1 MKIYSKSYSK
11 HISNGP
17 LNEHIAKTINNTT
30 TYIHSTMTKY
40 LLECIVDICARVGYN
55 ITVNYEEFQLTIFDT
70 SFYLVVGTTY
80 DSAYYAYKGVTCV
93 TTEVVPYYNSAYNDF
108 LSGSDNDYNITA
120 NYEEFQLT
128 IFDTSFYLVVGTTYN
143 SNYYGVTCV
152 TTEVVPYYSNTS
164 NNFLSGSDD
173 DYNINIQLDV
183 YATDNLLWVTYK
195 YDNRRYTAFAI
206 AKGFS
211 IDRQENAIAINKGHV
226 LIVNSQNEQNCT
238 MSTEFSFC
246 SWWSIVDSSGITRA
260 ITFKN
265 IWDTYQPWSKDKL
278 LLVPIIDSVGLFK
291 FDELYHANTDKLY
304 DGIPY
309 TSNGDEYICWS
320 NLCIMGGPDT
330 LIPKS

>member
-1 MKIYSKSYSK
+1 MGKELNMKIYSKSYSK
-11 HISNGP
+11 HISNG
-17 LNEHIAKTINNTT
+17 LINEHIEKTINNTT

-40 LLECIVDICARVGYN
+40 LLECIVDICAQVG
-55 ITVNYEEFQLTIFDT
+55 
-70 SFYLVVGTTY
+70 
-80 DSAYYAYKGVTCV
+80 
-93 TTEVVPYYNSAYNDF
+93 
-108 LSGSDNDYNITA
+108 YNITA

-143 SNYYGVTCV
+143 SSYYTYKGVTCV
-152 TTEVVPYYSNTS
+152 TTEVVPYYSGTY
-164 NNFLSGSDD
+164 NNFLSGSDNN
-173 DYNINIQLDV
+173 YNINIQLDV

-195 YDNRRYTAFAI
+195 YNNSRYTAFAI

-226 LIVNSQNEQNCT
+226 LEVNSQNEQNCT
-238 MSTEFSFC
+238 MSADFSMC

-260 ITFKN
+260 ITIRN
-265 IWDTYQPWSKDKL
+265 IWTAYQPWSKDKL

-320 NLCIMGGPDT
+320 NLCIIGGPDT

>member
-11 HISNGP
+11 HISNGRV
-17 LNEHIAKTINNTT
+17 NEHIAKTINNTT
-30 TYIHSTMTKY
+30 TYIHNTITKY
-40 LLECIVDICARVGYN
+40 LLECIVDICAQVG
-55 ITVNYEEFQLTIFDT
+55 
-70 SFYLVVGTTY
+70 
-80 DSAYYAYKGVTCV
+80 
-93 TTEVVPYYNSAYNDF
+93 
-108 LSGSDNDYNITA
+108 YNITA

-143 SNYYGVTCV
+143 DTYYAYKGVTCV
-152 TTEVVPYYSNTS
+152 TTEVVPYYSGTY
-164 NNFLSGSDD
+164 NNFLSGSNNN
-173 DYNINIQLDV
+173 YNINIQLDV

-195 YDNRRYTAFAI
+195 YNNKRYTAFAI

-226 LIVNSQNEQNCT
+226 LNVNSQNEQNCT
-238 MSTEFSFC
+238 MSTGFSMC

>member
-1 MKIYSKSYSK
+1 MGKELNMKIYSKSYSK

-17 LNEHIAKTINNTT
+17 VYEHIAKTINGRK
-30 TYIHSTMTKY
+30 TYIHITMTKY
-40 LLECIVDICARVGYN
+40 LLECIVDICAQIG
-55 ITVNYEEFQLTIFDT
+55 
-70 SFYLVVGTTY
+70 
-80 DSAYYAYKGVTCV
+80 
-93 TTEVVPYYNSAYNDF
+93 
-108 LSGSDNDYNITA
+108 YNITA

-128 IFDTSFYLVVGTTYN
+128 IFDTSFYLVVGTGYN
-143 SNYYGVTCV
+143 STYDTYSFAKGVTCV
-152 TTEVVPYYSNTS
+152 TTEQVPAYNSTGRYND
-164 NNFLSGSDD
+164 FLSGTDN

-195 YDNRRYTAFAI
+195 NNNNRYTAFAI

-211 IDRQENAIAINKGHV
+211 IDRQENAIAINKGHI
-226 LIVNSQNEQNCT
+226 LNVNGQNVNNCT
-238 MSTEFSFC
+238 MDDEFSFC

-260 ITFKN
+260 INLSN
-265 IWDTYQPWSKDKL
+265 IWTAYQPWSKDKL

-291 FDELYHANTDKLY
+291 FDELYHANTNKLY

-309 TSNGDEYICWS
+309 TSGGDEYICWS

>member
-17 LNEHIAKTINNTT
+17 VDEHIAKTINNTT

-40 LLECIVDICARVGYN
+40 LLECIVDICAQVG
-55 ITVNYEEFQLTIFDT
+55 
-70 SFYLVVGTTY
+70 
-80 DSAYYAYKGVTCV
+80 
-93 TTEVVPYYNSAYNDF
+93 
-108 LSGSDNDYNITA
+108 YNITA

-128 IFDTSFYLVVGTTYN
+128 VFDTSFYLVVGTTN
-143 SNYYGVTCV
+143 SYRDHYTKGVTCV
-152 TTEVVPYYSNTS
+152 TTEKVPLYNNTC
-164 NNFLSGSDD
+164 NNFLSGSDNN
-173 DYNINIQLDV
+173 YNINIQLDV

-195 YDNRRYTAFAI
+195 FNNSRYTAFAI

-226 LIVNSQNEQNCT
+226 LTVNNQNEQNCI
-238 MSTEFSFC
+238 MERDFSMC

-260 ITFKN
+260 ITISN
-265 IWDTYQPWSKDKL
+265 IWTAYQPWSKDKL

-304 DGIPY
+304 NGIPY

>member
-11 HISNGP
+11 HISNGRV
-17 LNEHIAKTINNTT
+17 NEHIAKTINNTT

-55 ITVNYEEFQLTIFDT
+55 IT
-70 SFYLVVGTTY
+70 
-80 DSAYYAYKGVTCV
+80 
-93 TTEVVPYYNSAYNDF
+93 
-108 LSGSDNDYNITA
+108 A

-143 SNYYGVTCV
+143 SNHYGVTCV
-152 TTEVVPYYSNTS
+152 TTEVVPYYRSTS
-164 NNFLSGSDD
+164 NNFLSGSDNN
-173 DYNINIQLDV
+173 YNINIQLDV

-195 YDNRRYTAFAI
+195 YNNSRYTAFAI

-238 MSTEFSFC
+238 MDTEFSFC

-260 ITFKN
+260 ITLSN
-265 IWDTYQPWSKDKL
+265 IWAAYQPWSKNKL

-291 FDELYHANTDKLY
+291 FDELYHANINKLY

-309 TSNGDEYICWS
+309 TSGGNEYICWS

>member
-17 LNEHIAKTINNTT
+17 INEHIEKTINNTT

-40 LLECIVDICARVGYN
+40 LLECIVDICAQVG
-55 ITVNYEEFQLTIFDT
+55 
-70 SFYLVVGTTY
+70 
-80 DSAYYAYKGVTCV
+80 
-93 TTEVVPYYNSAYNDF
+93 
-108 LSGSDNDYNITA
+108 YNITA

-143 SNYYGVTCV
+143 SNYYTYKGVTCV
-152 TTEVVPYYSNTS
+152 TTEVVPYYSGTY
-164 NNFLSGSDD
+164 NNFLSGSDNN
-173 DYNINIQLDV
+173 YNINIQLDA

-195 YDNRRYTAFAI
+195 YDNKRYTAFAI

-211 IDRQENAIAINKGHV
+211 IERQENAIAINKGHV
-226 LIVNSQNEQNCT
+226 LNVNSQNEQNCT
-238 MSTEFSFC
+238 MSTGFSMC

>member
-17 LNEHIAKTINNTT
+17 VNEHIEKTINNTT

-40 LLECIVDICARVGYN
+40 LLECIVDICAQVG
-55 ITVNYEEFQLTIFDT
+55 
-70 SFYLVVGTTY
+70 
-80 DSAYYAYKGVTCV
+80 
-93 TTEVVPYYNSAYNDF
+93 
-108 LSGSDNDYNITA
+108 YNITA

-128 IFDTSFYLVVGTTYN
+128 VFDTSFYLVVGTTYN
-143 SNYYGVTCV
+143 STDYSRKGVTCV
-152 TTEVVPYYSNTS
+152 TTEVVPYYTSNY
-164 NNFLSGSDD
+164 NNFLSGSNN

-195 YDNRRYTAFAI
+195 YDNSRHTAFAI

-226 LIVNSQNEQNCT
+226 LNVNSQNEKNCT
-238 MSTEFSFC
+238 MSTSFSMC

-260 ITFKN
+260 ITISN
-265 IWDTYQPWSKDKL
+265 IWTGYQPWSKDKL

-320 NLCIMGGPDT
+320 NLCIIGGPDT

>member
-17 LNEHIAKTINNTT
+17 INEHIEKTINNTT

-40 LLECIVDICARVGYN
+40 LLECIVDICAQVG
-55 ITVNYEEFQLTIFDT
+55 
-70 SFYLVVGTTY
+70 
-80 DSAYYAYKGVTCV
+80 
-93 TTEVVPYYNSAYNDF
+93 
-108 LSGSDNDYNITA
+108 YNITA

-143 SNYYGVTCV
+143 STRYAYKGVTCV
-152 TTEVVPYYSNTS
+152 TTEVVPYYSGTY
-164 NNFLSGSDD
+164 NNFLSGSDN
-173 DYNINIQLDV
+173 DYNINIQLDA

-195 YDNRRYTAFAI
+195 HDNKRYTAFAI

-238 MSTEFSFC
+238 MSTSFSMC

-304 DGIPY
+304 SGIPY
-309 TSNGDEYICWS
+309 TSGGDEYICWK

-330 LIPKS
+330 LISKS

>member
-17 LNEHIAKTINNTT
+17 VNEHTEKTINNTT

-40 LLECIVDICARVGYN
+40 LLECIVDICAQVG
-55 ITVNYEEFQLTIFDT
+55 
-70 SFYLVVGTTY
+70 
-80 DSAYYAYKGVTCV
+80 
-93 TTEVVPYYNSAYNDF
+93 
-108 LSGSDNDYNITA
+108 YNITA

-128 IFDTSFYLVVGTTYN
+128 VFDTSFYLVVGTTYN
-143 SNYYGVTCV
+143 SSNHNSKGVTCV
-152 TTEVVPYYSNTS
+152 TTEVVPYYSGTY
-164 NNFLSGSDD
+164 NNFLSGSDNN
-173 DYNINIQLDV
+173 YNINIQLDV

-195 YDNRRYTAFAI
+195 YNNKRYTAFAI

-226 LIVNSQNEQNCT
+226 LDVNSQNEKNCT
-238 MSTEFSFC
+238 MSRDFSMC

-265 IWDTYQPWSKDKL
+265 IWNTYQPWSKDKL

-291 FDELYHANTDKLY
+291 FDELYHANTNKLY

-309 TSNGDEYICWS
+309 TSGGDEYICWS

>member
-11 HISNGP
+11 HISNGRV
-17 LNEHIAKTINNTT
+17 NEHIEKTINNTT

-40 LLECIVDICARVGYN
+40 LLECIVDICAQVG
-55 ITVNYEEFQLTIFDT
+55 
-70 SFYLVVGTTY
+70 
-80 DSAYYAYKGVTCV
+80 
-93 TTEVVPYYNSAYNDF
+93 
-108 LSGSDNDYNITA
+108 YNITA

-143 SNYYGVTCV
+143 SNSYTYKGVTCV
-152 TTEVVPYYSNTS
+152 TTEVVPYYSGTY
-164 NNFLSGSDD
+164 NNFLSGSDNN
-173 DYNINIQLDV
+173 YNINIQLDV

-195 YDNRRYTAFAI
+195 YNNKRYTAFAI

-226 LIVNSQNEQNCT
+226 LDVNSQNEKNCT
-238 MSTEFSFC
+238 MSRDFSFC

-320 NLCIMGGPDT
+320 NLCIIGGPDT

>member
-11 HISNGP
+11 HISNG
-17 LNEHIAKTINNTT
+17 LVNEHIAKTINNTT

-40 LLECIVDICARVGYN
+40 LLECIVDICAQVG
-55 ITVNYEEFQLTIFDT
+55 
-70 SFYLVVGTTY
+70 
-80 DSAYYAYKGVTCV
+80 
-93 TTEVVPYYNSAYNDF
+93 
-108 LSGSDNDYNITA
+108 YNITA

-143 SNYYGVTCV
+143 SKENYYKGVTCI
-152 TTEVVPYYSNTS
+152 TTEVVPSYTNTC
-164 NNFLSGSDD
+164 NDFLSGSDNN
-173 DYNINIQLDV
+173 YNINIQLDV

-195 YDNRRYTAFAI
+195 YNNKRYTAFAI

-238 MSTEFSFC
+238 MGRDFSMC

-291 FDELYHANTDKLY
+291 FDELYHANTNKLY

>member
-11 HISNGP
+11 HISNGRV
-17 LNEHIAKTINNTT
+17 NEHIEKTINNTT
-30 TYIHSTMTKY
+30 TYIHGTMTKY
-40 LLECIVDICARVGYN
+40 LLECIVDICAQVG
-55 ITVNYEEFQLTIFDT
+55 
-70 SFYLVVGTTY
+70 
-80 DSAYYAYKGVTCV
+80 
-93 TTEVVPYYNSAYNDF
+93 
-108 LSGSDNDYNITA
+108 YNITA

-143 SNYYGVTCV
+143 SSSYTYKGVTCV
-152 TTEVVPYYSNTS
+152 TTEVVPYYSGTY
-164 NNFLSGSDD
+164 NNFLSGSDN
-173 DYNINIQLDV
+173 DYNINIQLDA

-195 YDNRRYTAFAI
+195 YDNKRYTAFAI

-226 LIVNSQNEQNCT
+226 LNVNSQNEQNCT
-238 MSTEFSFC
+238 MSTGFSMC

>member
-17 LNEHIAKTINNTT
+17 VYEHIAKTINGRN
-30 TYIHSTMTKY
+30 TYIHITMTKY
-40 LLECIVDICARVGYN
+40 LLECIVDICAQIGYN
-55 ITVNYEEFQLTIFDT
+55 II
-70 SFYLVVGTTY
+70 
-80 DSAYYAYKGVTCV
+80 
-93 TTEVVPYYNSAYNDF
+93 
-108 LSGSDNDYNITA
+108 A

-143 SNYYGVTCV
+143 SISYTYKGVTCV
-152 TTEVVPYYSNTS
+152 TTEEVPYYSNNTY
-164 NNFLSGSDD
+164 NNFLSGSDNN
-173 DYNINIQLDV
+173 YNINIQLDV

-195 YDNRRYTAFAI
+195 FNNKRYTAFAI

-211 IDRQENAIAINKGHV
+211 IDRQENAIAINKGHI
-226 LIVNSQNEQNCT
+226 LDVNSQNEKNCT
-238 MSTEFSFC
+238 MRRDFSMC

-260 ITFKN
+260 ITIRN
-265 IWDTYQPWSKDKL
+265 IWTAYQPWSKDKL

>member
-11 HISNGP
+11 HISNGRVD
-17 LNEHIAKTINNTT
+17 EHIAKTINNTT

-55 ITVNYEEFQLTIFDT
+55 IT
-70 SFYLVVGTTY
+70 
-80 DSAYYAYKGVTCV
+80 
-93 TTEVVPYYNSAYNDF
+93 
-108 LSGSDNDYNITA
+108 A

-143 SNYYGVTCV
+143 STYYAYKGVTCV
-152 TTEVVPYYSNTS
+152 TTEAVPNYGNTS
-164 NNFLSGSDD
+164 NNFLSGSDN
-173 DYNINIQLDV
+173 DYNINIQLDA
-183 YATDNLLWVTYK
+183 YATDNLLWITYK
-195 YDNRRYTAFAI
+195 YNNKRYTAFAI

-226 LIVNSQNEQNCT
+226 LNVNSQNEQNCT
-238 MSTEFSFC
+238 MEAGFSMC

-260 ITFKN
+260 ITLSN

>member
-1 MKIYSKSYSK
+1 MKIYSKSYPK

-17 LNEHIAKTINNTT
+17 IDEHIAKTINNTT

-40 LLECIVDICARVGYN
+40 LLECIVDICAQVGYN
-55 ITVNYEEFQLTIFDT
+55 ITANYEEFQLTVFDT
-70 SFYLVVGTTY
+70 SFYLVVGTITNNY
-80 DSAYYAYKGVTCV
+80 NYHDAKGVTCV
-93 TTEVVPYYNSAYNDF
+93 TTEVVPYYS
-108 LSGSDNDYNITA
+108 
-120 NYEEFQLT
+120 
-128 IFDTSFYLVVGTTYN
+128 
-143 SNYYGVTCV
+143 SNAH
-152 TTEVVPYYSNTS
+152 
-164 NNFLSGSDD
+164 NNFLSGSNNN
-173 DYNINIQLDV
+173 YNINIQLDV

-195 YDNRRYTAFAI
+195 YNNSRYTAFAI

-211 IDRQENAIAINKGHV
+211 IDRQENAIAINKGHT
-226 LIVNSQNEQNCT
+226 LDINSRNEKNCT
-238 MSTEFSFC
+238 MSKGFSFC

-260 ITFKN
+260 ITISN
-265 IWDTYQPWSKDKL
+265 IWTAYQPWSKDKL

-291 FDELYHANTDKLY
+291 FDELYHANTNKLY

>member
-11 HISNGP
+11 HIGNGP
-17 LNEHIAKTINNTT
+17 VNEHIEKTINNTT

-40 LLECIVDICARVGYN
+40 LLECIVDICAQVG
-55 ITVNYEEFQLTIFDT
+55 
-70 SFYLVVGTTY
+70 
-80 DSAYYAYKGVTCV
+80 
-93 TTEVVPYYNSAYNDF
+93 
-108 LSGSDNDYNITA
+108 YNITA

-128 IFDTSFYLVVGTTYN
+128 IFDTSFYLVVGTTRDYIYN
-143 SNYYGVTCV
+143 GAKGVTCV
-152 TTEVVPYYSNTS
+152 TTEVVPYYNTDQR
-164 NNFLSGSDD
+164 NDFLSGSDN
-173 DYNINIQLDV
+173 DYYINFQLDV

-195 YDNRRYTAFAI
+195 YNNSRYTAFAI

-226 LIVNSQNEQNCT
+226 LNVNGQNEQNCT
-238 MSTEFSFC
+238 MRTDFSFC

-260 ITFKN
+260 ITISN
-265 IWDTYQPWSKDKL
+265 IWTAYQPWSKDKL

>member
-17 LNEHIAKTINNTT
+17 VNEYTEKTINNTT

-40 LLECIVDICARVGYN
+40 LLECIVDICAQVG
-55 ITVNYEEFQLTIFDT
+55 
-70 SFYLVVGTTY
+70 
-80 DSAYYAYKGVTCV
+80 
-93 TTEVVPYYNSAYNDF
+93 
-108 LSGSDNDYNITA
+108 YNITA

-143 SNYYGVTCV
+143 SPNYTYKGVTCV
-152 TTEVVPYYSNTS
+152 TTEVVPYYSGTY
-164 NNFLSGSDD
+164 NNFLSGSDNN
-173 DYNINIQLDV
+173 YNINIQLDV

-195 YDNRRYTAFAI
+195 YDNKRYTAFAI

-226 LIVNSQNEQNCT
+226 LDVNSQNEKNCT
-238 MSTEFSFC
+238 MRTDFSMC

>member
-17 LNEHIAKTINNTT
+17 VDENIAKTINNTT

-40 LLECIVDICARVGYN
+40 LLECIVDICAQVG
-55 ITVNYEEFQLTIFDT
+55 
-70 SFYLVVGTTY
+70 
-80 DSAYYAYKGVTCV
+80 
-93 TTEVVPYYNSAYNDF
+93 
-108 LSGSDNDYNITA
+108 YNITA

-143 SNYYGVTCV
+143 NTYYAYKGVTCV
-152 TTEVVPYYSNTS
+152 TTEVVPYYSGTY
-164 NNFLSGSDD
+164 NNFLSGSDN

-195 YDNRRYTAFAI
+195 YNNNRYTAFAI

-226 LIVNSQNEQNCT
+226 LNVNSQNEQNCT
-238 MSTEFSFC
+238 MSTGFSMC

-320 NLCIMGGPDT
+320 NLCIIGGPDT

>member
-1 MKIYSKSYSK
+1 MGKELNMKIYSKSYSK
-11 HISNGP
+11 HISNGRV
-17 LNEHIAKTINNTT
+17 NEHIEKTINNTT
-30 TYIHSTMTKY
+30 TYIHGTMTKY
-40 LLECIVDICARVGYN
+40 LLECIVDICAQVG
-55 ITVNYEEFQLTIFDT
+55 
-70 SFYLVVGTTY
+70 
-80 DSAYYAYKGVTCV
+80 
-93 TTEVVPYYNSAYNDF
+93 
-108 LSGSDNDYNITA
+108 YNITA

-143 SNYYGVTCV
+143 SSSYTYKGVTCV
-152 TTEVVPYYSNTS
+152 TTEVVPYYSGTY
-164 NNFLSGSDD
+164 NNFLSGSDN
-173 DYNINIQLDV
+173 DYNINIQLDA

-195 YDNRRYTAFAI
+195 YDNKRYTAFAI

-226 LIVNSQNEQNCT
+226 LNVNSQNEQNCT
-238 MSTEFSFC
+238 MSTGFSMC

>member
-1 MKIYSKSYSK
+1 MRKGLNMKIYSKSYSK
-11 HISNGP
+11 HISNGRV
-17 LNEHIAKTINNTT
+17 NEHIEKTINNTT

-40 LLECIVDICARVGYN
+40 LLECIVDICAQVG
-55 ITVNYEEFQLTIFDT
+55 
-70 SFYLVVGTTY
+70 
-80 DSAYYAYKGVTCV
+80 
-93 TTEVVPYYNSAYNDF
+93 
-108 LSGSDNDYNITA
+108 YNITA

-143 SNYYGVTCV
+143 SNSYTYKGVTCV
-152 TTEVVPYYSNTS
+152 TTEVVPYYSGTY
-164 NNFLSGSDD
+164 NNFLSGSDNN
-173 DYNINIQLDV
+173 YNINIQLDV

-195 YDNRRYTAFAI
+195 YNNKRYTAFAI

-226 LIVNSQNEQNCT
+226 LDVNSQNEKNCT
-238 MSTEFSFC
+238 MSRDFSFC

-320 NLCIMGGPDT
+320 NLCIIGGPDT
-330 LIPKS
+330 LISKS

>member
-11 HISNGP
+11 HISNGRV
-17 LNEHIAKTINNTT
+17 NEHIEKTINNTT

-40 LLECIVDICARVGYN
+40 LLECIVDICAQVG
-55 ITVNYEEFQLTIFDT
+55 
-70 SFYLVVGTTY
+70 
-80 DSAYYAYKGVTCV
+80 
-93 TTEVVPYYNSAYNDF
+93 
-108 LSGSDNDYNITA
+108 YNITA

-143 SNYYGVTCV
+143 NSKHNSKGVTCV
-152 TTEVVPYYSNTS
+152 TTEVVPYYSSTY
-164 NNFLSGSDD
+164 NNFLSGSDN
-173 DYNINIQLDV
+173 DYNINIQLDA

-195 YDNRRYTAFAI
+195 YNNSRYTAFAI

-226 LIVNSQNEQNCT
+226 LIVNSQNEKNCT
-238 MSTEFSFC
+238 MRTDFSMC

-291 FDELYHANTDKLY
+291 FDELYHANTNKLY

>member
-17 LNEHIAKTINNTT
+17 VNEHFKKTINNTT

-40 LLECIVDICARVGYN
+40 LLECIVDICAQVG
-55 ITVNYEEFQLTIFDT
+55 
-70 SFYLVVGTTY
+70 
-80 DSAYYAYKGVTCV
+80 
-93 TTEVVPYYNSAYNDF
+93 
-108 LSGSDNDYNITA
+108 YNITA

-143 SNYYGVTCV
+143 GTSSHTAKGVTCV
-152 TTEVVPYYSNTS
+152 TTEVVPSYGSSTY
-164 NNFLSGSDD
+164 NNFLSGSDNN
-173 DYNINIQLDV
+173 YNINIQLEV

-195 YDNRRYTAFAI
+195 YNNSRYTAFAI

-211 IDRQENAIAINKGHV
+211 IDRQENAIAINKGHI
-226 LIVNSQNEQNCT
+226 LNVNGQNVDNCT
-238 MSTEFSFC
+238 ISREFSMC

-265 IWDTYQPWSKDKL
+265 IWTTYQPWSKDKL

>member
-17 LNEHIAKTINNTT
+17 ISEHIEKTINNTT

-40 LLECIVDICARVGYN
+40 LLECIVDICAQVGYN

-80 DSAYYAYKGVTCV
+80 NSSSYTYKGVTCV
-93 TTEVVPYYNSAYNDF
+93 TTEVVPSY
-108 LSGSDNDYNITA
+108 SG
-120 NYEEFQLT
+120 
-128 IFDTSFYLVVGTTYN
+128 TY
-143 SNYYGVTCV
+143 
-152 TTEVVPYYSNTS
+152 
-164 NNFLSGSDD
+164 NNFLSGSDNN
-173 DYNINIQLDV
+173 YNINIQLDV

-195 YDNRRYTAFAI
+195 FNNSRYTAFAI

-226 LIVNSQNEQNCT
+226 LNINSQNEKNCT
-238 MSTEFSFC
+238 MSTNFSMC

-260 ITFKN
+260 ITISN
-265 IWDTYQPWSKDKL
+265 IWTAYQPWSKDKL

-320 NLCIMGGPDT
+320 NLCIIGGPDT

>member
-17 LNEHIAKTINNTT
+17 VDEHIEKTINNTT

-40 LLECIVDICARVGYN
+40 LLECIVDICAQVG
-55 ITVNYEEFQLTIFDT
+55 
-70 SFYLVVGTTY
+70 
-80 DSAYYAYKGVTCV
+80 
-93 TTEVVPYYNSAYNDF
+93 
-108 LSGSDNDYNITA
+108 YNITA

-128 IFDTSFYLVVGTTYN
+128 IFDTSFYLVVGT
-143 SNYYGVTCV
+143 SNTHNAYFYMKGVTCV
-152 TTEVVPYYSNTS
+152 TTEAVPNYGSSSY
-164 NNFLSGSDD
+164 NNFLSGSDNN
-173 DYNINIQLDV
+173 YNINIQLDV

-195 YDNRRYTAFAI
+195 YNNSRYTAFAI

-226 LIVNSQNEQNCT
+226 LNVNSQNEQNCT
-238 MSTEFSFC
+238 MSAEFSFC

-260 ITFKN
+260 ITFGN
-265 IWDTYQPWSKDKL
+265 IWTAYQPWSKDKL

-291 FDELYHANTDKLY
+291 FDELYHANTNKLY

>member
-17 LNEHIAKTINNTT
+17 VNEHIEKTINNTT

-40 LLECIVDICARVGYN
+40 LLECIVDICAQVGYN
-55 ITVNYEEFQLTIFDT
+55 ITANYEEFQLTVFNT

-93 TTEVVPYYNSAYNDF
+93 TTEVVPYYSGTYNNF
-108 LSGSDNDYNITA
+108 LSGSDNDYNI
-120 NYEEFQLT
+120 
-128 IFDTSFYLVVGTTYN
+128 
-143 SNYYGVTCV
+143 
-152 TTEVVPYYSNTS
+152 
-164 NNFLSGSDD
+164 
-173 DYNINIQLDV
+173 NIQLEV

-195 YDNRRYTAFAI
+195 YNNKRYTAFAI

-238 MSTEFSFC
+238 MEADFSMC

>member
-1 MKIYSKSYSK
+1 
-11 HISNGP
+11 
-17 LNEHIAKTINNTT
+17 
-30 TYIHSTMTKY
+30 MTKY
-40 LLECIVDICARVGYN
+40 LLECIVDICAQVG
-55 ITVNYEEFQLTIFDT
+55 
-70 SFYLVVGTTY
+70 
-80 DSAYYAYKGVTCV
+80 
-93 TTEVVPYYNSAYNDF
+93 
-108 LSGSDNDYNITA
+108 YNITA

-128 IFDTSFYLVVGTTYN
+128 IFDTSFYLVVGTTYRDF
-143 SNYYGVTCV
+143 SYYSKGVTCV
-152 TTEVVPYYSNTS
+152 TTEVVPSYSSSYTY
-164 NNFLSGSDD
+164 NNFLSGSDNN
-173 DYNINIQLDV
+173 YNINIQLDV

-195 YDNRRYTAFAI
+195 YNNSRYTAFAI

-226 LIVNSQNEQNCT
+226 LDVNSQNEKNCT
-238 MSTEFSFC
+238 MRKDFSMC

-309 TSNGDEYICWS
+309 TSGGDEYICWS

>member
-17 LNEHIAKTINNTT
+17 VNEHIEKTINNTT

-40 LLECIVDICARVGYN
+40 LLECIVDICAQVG
-55 ITVNYEEFQLTIFDT
+55 
-70 SFYLVVGTTY
+70 
-80 DSAYYAYKGVTCV
+80 
-93 TTEVVPYYNSAYNDF
+93 
-108 LSGSDNDYNITA
+108 YNITA

-143 SNYYGVTCV
+143 SSSYTYKGVTCV
-152 TTEVVPYYSNTS
+152 TTEVVPYYSGTY
-164 NNFLSGSDD
+164 NNFLSGSDN
-173 DYNINIQLDV
+173 DYNINIQLDA

-195 YDNRRYTAFAI
+195 YDNKRYTAFAI

-226 LIVNSQNEQNCT
+226 LNVNSQNEKNCT
-238 MSTEFSFC
+238 MSRDFSMC

-291 FDELYHANTDKLY
+291 FDELYHANTNKLY

>member
-1 MKIYSKSYSK
+1 MGKELNMKIYSKSYSK

-17 LNEHIAKTINNTT
+17 VNEHIEKTINNTT

-40 LLECIVDICARVGYN
+40 LLECIVDICAQVGYN
-55 ITVNYEEFQLTIFDT
+55 ITANYEEFQLTVFNT

-93 TTEVVPYYNSAYNDF
+93 TTEVVPYYSGTYNNF
-108 LSGSDNDYNITA
+108 LSGSDNDYNI
-120 NYEEFQLT
+120 
-128 IFDTSFYLVVGTTYN
+128 
-143 SNYYGVTCV
+143 
-152 TTEVVPYYSNTS
+152 
-164 NNFLSGSDD
+164 
-173 DYNINIQLDV
+173 NIQLEV

-195 YDNRRYTAFAI
+195 YNNKRYTAFAI

-238 MSTEFSFC
+238 MEADFSMC

>member
-17 LNEHIAKTINNTT
+17 VNEHIEKTINNTT

-40 LLECIVDICARVGYN
+40 LLECIVDICAQVG
-55 ITVNYEEFQLTIFDT
+55 
-70 SFYLVVGTTY
+70 
-80 DSAYYAYKGVTCV
+80 
-93 TTEVVPYYNSAYNDF
+93 
-108 LSGSDNDYNITA
+108 YNITA

-128 IFDTSFYLVVGTTYN
+128 IFDTSFYLVVGTTYDSTSFN
-143 SNYYGVTCV
+143 TKGVTCV
-152 TTEVVPYYSNTS
+152 TTEIVPSYSNEC
-164 NNFLSGSDD
+164 NNFLSGSNNN
-173 DYNINIQLDV
+173 YNINIQLEV

-195 YDNRRYTAFAI
+195 YNNRRCTAFAI

-226 LIVNSQNEQNCT
+226 LNVNSQNEQNCT
-238 MSTEFSFC
+238 MSRDSSFC

-260 ITFKN
+260 ITISN
-265 IWDTYQPWSKDKL
+265 IWTAYQPWSKDKL

-291 FDELYHANTDKLY
+291 FDELYHANTNKLY

-320 NLCIMGGPDT
+320 NLCIIGGPDT

>member
-11 HISNGP
+11 HISNGRV
-17 LNEHIAKTINNTT
+17 NEHIEKTINNTT

-40 LLECIVDICARVGYN
+40 LLECIVDICAQVG
-55 ITVNYEEFQLTIFDT
+55 
-70 SFYLVVGTTY
+70 
-80 DSAYYAYKGVTCV
+80 
-93 TTEVVPYYNSAYNDF
+93 
-108 LSGSDNDYNITA
+108 YNITA

-143 SNYYGVTCV
+143 YSPSAIKGVTCV
-152 TTEVVPYYSNTS
+152 TTEVVPSYDTIIC
-164 NNFLSGSDD
+164 NNFLSGSDNN
-173 DYNINIQLDV
+173 YNINIQLDV

-195 YDNRRYTAFAI
+195 YNNKRYTAFAI

-226 LIVNSQNEQNCT
+226 LNVNSQNEQNCT
-238 MSTEFSFC
+238 MRTDFSMC

>member
-1 MKIYSKSYSK
+1 MGKELNMKIYSKSYSK
-11 HISNGP
+11 HISNG
-17 LNEHIAKTINNTT
+17 LINEHTEKTINNTT

-40 LLECIVDICARVGYN
+40 LLECIVDICAQVG
-55 ITVNYEEFQLTIFDT
+55 
-70 SFYLVVGTTY
+70 
-80 DSAYYAYKGVTCV
+80 
-93 TTEVVPYYNSAYNDF
+93 
-108 LSGSDNDYNITA
+108 YNITA

-143 SNYYGVTCV
+143 SNYNYYKGVTCV

-164 NNFLSGSDD
+164 NNFLSGSDNN
-173 DYNINIQLDV
+173 YNINIQLDV

-291 FDELYHANTDKLY
+291 FDELYHANTNKLY

-330 LIPKS
+330 LVPKS

>member
-1 MKIYSKSYSK
+1 
-11 HISNGP
+11 
-17 LNEHIAKTINNTT
+17 
-30 TYIHSTMTKY
+30 MTKY
-40 LLECIVDICARVGYN
+40 LLECIVDICAQVG
-55 ITVNYEEFQLTIFDT
+55 
-70 SFYLVVGTTY
+70 
-80 DSAYYAYKGVTCV
+80 
-93 TTEVVPYYNSAYNDF
+93 
-108 LSGSDNDYNITA
+108 YNITA

-128 IFDTSFYLVVGTTYN
+128 IFDTSFYLVVGTTY
-143 SNYYGVTCV
+143 SDPYYTSPNIKGVTCV
-152 TTEVVPYYSNTS
+152 TTEVVPDYGSSEYND
-164 NNFLSGSDD
+164 FLSGSDNN
-173 DYNINIQLDV
+173 YNINIQLDV

-195 YDNRRYTAFAI
+195 YNNKRYTAFAI

-226 LIVNSQNEQNCT
+226 LNVNSQNEQNCT
-238 MSTEFSFC
+238 MSADFSFC

-260 ITFKN
+260 ITLSN
-265 IWDTYQPWSKDKL
+265 IWTAYQPWSKDKL

>member
-17 LNEHIAKTINNTT
+17 VNEHIAKTINNTT

-40 LLECIVDICARVGYN
+40 LLECIVDICAQVG
-55 ITVNYEEFQLTIFDT
+55 
-70 SFYLVVGTTY
+70 
-80 DSAYYAYKGVTCV
+80 
-93 TTEVVPYYNSAYNDF
+93 
-108 LSGSDNDYNITA
+108 YNITA

-143 SNYYGVTCV
+143 NSNYIYKGVTCV
-152 TTEVVPYYSNTS
+152 TTEVVPYYSGTR
-164 NNFLSGSDD
+164 NNFLSGSNTN
-173 DYNINIQLDV
+173 YYINIQLDV

-195 YDNRRYTAFAI
+195 YNNSRYTAFAI

-226 LIVNSQNEQNCT
+226 LNVKSQNEQNCT
-238 MSTEFSFC
+238 MSRDFSMC

>member
-17 LNEHIAKTINNTT
+17 VNEHIEKTINNTT

-40 LLECIVDICARVGYN
+40 LLECIVDICAQVG
-55 ITVNYEEFQLTIFDT
+55 
-70 SFYLVVGTTY
+70 
-80 DSAYYAYKGVTCV
+80 
-93 TTEVVPYYNSAYNDF
+93 
-108 LSGSDNDYNITA
+108 YNITA

-143 SNYYGVTCV
+143 TTSCTSKGVTCV
-152 TTEVVPYYSNTS
+152 TTEVVPSYGSSTH
-164 NNFLSGSDD
+164 NNFISGSNDN
-173 DYNINIQLDV
+173 YNINIQLDV

-195 YDNRRYTAFAI
+195 YNNSRYTAFAI

-211 IDRQENAIAINKGHV
+211 IDRQENAIAINKGHI
-226 LIVNSQNEQNCT
+226 LNVNSQNEQNCT
-238 MSTEFSFC
+238 MSKDFSMC

-291 FDELYHANTDKLY
+291 FDELYHANTNKLY

-309 TSNGDEYICWS
+309 TSGGDEYICWS

>member
-11 HISNGP
+11 HISNGRV
-17 LNEHIAKTINNTT
+17 NEHIAKTINNTT

-40 LLECIVDICARVGYN
+40 LLECIVDICAQVG
-55 ITVNYEEFQLTIFDT
+55 
-70 SFYLVVGTTY
+70 
-80 DSAYYAYKGVTCV
+80 
-93 TTEVVPYYNSAYNDF
+93 
-108 LSGSDNDYNITA
+108 YNITA

-128 IFDTSFYLVVGTTYN
+128 IFDTSFYLVVGTTWNYIS
-143 SNYYGVTCV
+143 SNLKGVTCV
-152 TTEVVPYYSNTS
+152 TTEVVPNYNNNSGY
-164 NNFLSGSDD
+164 NNFISGSDD

-195 YDNRRYTAFAI
+195 YKESRYTAFAI

-238 MSTEFSFC
+238 MSTDFSTC

-260 ITFKN
+260 ITINN
-265 IWDTYQPWSKDKL
+265 IWTAYQPWSKDKL

-304 DGIPY
+304 EGIPY